1 MTKEA
6 ALSVVIWF
14 LQFSWMQEGRGNLNC
29 YILFSGMSLFYHGG
43 QRLQWEKGYFRIL
56 DVWYAVHCI
65 YPYDNYFKKDRSE
78 TGNPSWDEKCVSLSY
93 LAIGTFLLEIHTILF
108 FLAQTKKS

>member
-29 YILFSGMSLFYHGG
+29 YMLFSGMRLFYHGG
-43 QRLQWEKGYFRIL
+43 QRLQ
-56 DVWYAVHCI
+56 
-65 YPYDNYFKKDRSE
+65 
-78 TGNPSWDEKCVSLSY
+78 
-93 LAIGTFLLEIHTILF
+93 
-108 FLAQTKKS
+108 